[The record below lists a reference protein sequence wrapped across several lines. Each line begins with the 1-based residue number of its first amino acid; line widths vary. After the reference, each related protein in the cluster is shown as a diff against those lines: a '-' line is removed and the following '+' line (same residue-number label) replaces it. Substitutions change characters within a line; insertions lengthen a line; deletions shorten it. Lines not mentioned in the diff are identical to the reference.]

1 MNGKMKAPQRGAA
14 QLPPAS
20 SETPTFIG
28 TRPPSNVVK
37 EQLAGATVATA
48 AAATAATTTAT
59 TAAATAGKEETE

>member
-1 MNGKMKAPQRGAA
+1 MG
-14 QLPPAS
+14 LPPAS